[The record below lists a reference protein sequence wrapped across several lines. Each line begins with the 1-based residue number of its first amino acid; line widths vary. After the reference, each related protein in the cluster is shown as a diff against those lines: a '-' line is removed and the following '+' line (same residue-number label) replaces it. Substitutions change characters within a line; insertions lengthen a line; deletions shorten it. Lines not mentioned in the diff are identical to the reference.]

1 MLDGSAEQKVGQPPL
16 QWDQINWTTVGAE
29 VRRLQERIFRAA
41 SNNEHLKVKNLQKL
55 MMRSLYV
62 KALAIRQVTQLNSGK
77 NTAGVDGF
85 VCTTDAERIE
95 LLRTGLSFDGY
106 RASPVRRVFI
116 PKSNGKLRPLGIP
129 TVKDRVMQA
138 IVKMALEPEWESR
151 FEANSYGFR
160 PGRSAHDAVKA
171 IWLAANQTG
180 ASQIIVDA
188 DISGCFDNIDH
199 AALLALLPDH
209 FKDIVH
215 RWLKAGV
222 VELGNR
228 SESTAGTPQGGII
241 SPLLAN
247 IALNG
252 LERLFGAEYADGRPR
267 SPSRR
272 RGINRGVHLIRYAD
286 DFVVFCPTREVAE
299 QYVLPEIARFLASR
313 GLELSEAKTKI
324 VHIEDGF
331 DFLGFNVRL
340 MVGKAL
346 VRPQV
351 EKVREHTRRIS
362 EYLRSHRQQ
371 PTAGLVRDLNL
382 IIRGW
387 AMYYRHV
394 VSKRTFATIDN
405 ALWPMLYKW
414 AKRRHPTKPH
424 WWVQQHY
431 FTNGVGSREWQLN
444 DGKRSLLKHDFFKI
458 MRWIKVEGRVSP
470 YDPDLRGYWENR
482 KELRV
487 LRRKA
492 QAA

>member
-1 MLDGSAEQKVGQPPL
+1 MLDGLAEQKVGRPPL
-16 QWDQINWTTVGAE
+16 QWDQINWTKVGEE
-29 VRRLQERIFRAA
+29 VSRLQERIFRAA
-41 SNNEHLKVKNLQKL
+41 RDQEHAKVKNLQKL
-55 MMRSLYV
+55 MMRSFYV

-77 NTAGVDGF
+77 NTAGVDGYI
-85 VCTTDAERIE
+85 CSTDGERVE
-95 LLRTGLSFDGY
+95 LLRTGLSFEGY

-171 IWLAANQTG
+171 IWLASNQTG
-180 ASQIIVDA
+180 ASQYVVDA

-199 AALLALLPDH
+199 TALLALLPEH
-209 FKDIVH
+209 FRDIVR

-222 VELGNR
+222 VEMGNR
-228 SESTAGTPQGGII
+228 TDSTSGTPQGGII

-247 IALNG
+247 IALDG
-252 LERLFGAEYADGRPR
+252 LERLFEAEYSNGRPKP
-267 SPSRR
+267 PSKK
-272 RGINRGVHLIRYAD
+272 RGMNRGVHLIRYAD
-286 DFVVFCPTREVAE
+286 DFVVFGPTREVAE
-299 QYVLPEIARFLASR
+299 QYLIPTIERFLAGR

-324 VHIEDGF
+324 VNITDGF

-340 MVGKAL
+340 MAGKVL
-346 VRPQV
+346 VKPQT
-351 EKVREHTRRIS
+351 EKVRAHVRRLS
-362 EYLRSHRQQ
+362 EYLRAHRQQ
-371 PTAGLVRDLNL
+371 PTAGLIRDLNP

-394 VSKRTFATIDN
+394 ISKRTFATIDN

-414 AKRRHPTKPH
+414 AKRRHPTKLH

-444 DGKRSLLKHDFFKI
+444 DGRRSLLKHDFFKI
-458 MRWIKVEGRVSP
+458 LRWVKVEGRASP
-470 YDPDLRGYWENR
+470 YDAELRGYWEIR